1 MKTKPI
7 PTATS
12 IADFGTIYES
22 SDNGQR
28 ACGEHKAQYGRIPW
42 RKLARFEVMEAMAD
56 SASFRPAGESL
67 CEICSHDA
75 RIARAE
81 ARRAA
86 IIAREDAAR
95 ASS

>member
-1 MKTKPI
+1 MNDDG
-7 PTATS
+7 A
-12 IADFGTIYES
+12 IYES

-28 ACGEHKAQYGRIPW
+28 ACAAHRINFGHGFKW
-42 RKLARFEVMEAMAD
+42 RKMPRFEVMEMMAD

-86 IIAREDAAR
+86 IL
-95 ASS
+95 ASESSS

>member
-1 MKTKPI
+1 MT
-7 PTATS
+7 
-12 IADFGTIYES
+12 DDGTIYES

-28 ACGEHKAQYGRIPW
+28 ACAAHRINFGRGLKW
-42 RKLARFEVMEAMAD
+42 RKMPRFEVMAAMVD

-75 RIARAE
+75 RIDRAD

-86 IIAREDAAR
+86 ILAAEDG
-95 ASS
+95 ASA